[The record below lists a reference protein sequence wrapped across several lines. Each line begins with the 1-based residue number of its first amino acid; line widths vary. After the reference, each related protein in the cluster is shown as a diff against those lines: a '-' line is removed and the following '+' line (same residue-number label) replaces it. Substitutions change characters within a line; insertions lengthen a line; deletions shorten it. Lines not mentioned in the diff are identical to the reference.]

1 MSFYIKL
8 LIILAVCSISS
19 AFVSNVYS
27 IAPTHYHSQY
37 SMFGQRCFDNS
48 CTMTSCFNDNP
59 CQTTTD
65 TNPSRSS
72 SSFPSSSPDDSSVEG
87 EDDSSSFFDDILPW

>member
-27 IAPTHYHSQY
+27 FESTQNHF
-37 SMFGQRCFDNS
+37 SMFGQRCFDDS

-59 CQTTTD
+59 CQTTTN

-72 SSFPSSSPDDSSVEG
+72 SSPDDSDVEE
-87 EDDSSSFFDDILPW
+87 EDDSGSFFDGILPW

>member
-27 IAPTHYHSQY
+27 IGPTQSHS
-37 SMFGQRCFDNS
+37 SMFKQQRCFDNS

-59 CQTTTD
+59 CQTITD
-65 TNPSRSS
+65 PNPSRSS
-72 SSFPSSSPDDSSVEG
+72 SSSSSLSNDDVQE
-87 EDDSSSFFDDILPW
+87 EDNSGSFFDGILPW

>member
-27 IAPTHYHSQY
+27 FESTQNHF
-37 SMFGQRCFDNS
+37 SMFGQRCFDDS

-72 SSFPSSSPDDSSVEG
+72 SSSSSPDDSDVGE
-87 EDDSSSFFDDILPW
+87 EDDSGSFFDGILPW

>member
-27 IAPTHYHSQY
+27 FESTQNHF
-37 SMFGQRCFDNS
+37 SMFGQRCFDDS

-72 SSFPSSSPDDSSVEG
+72 SSPDDSDVEE
-87 EDDSSSFFDDILPW
+87 EDDSGSFFDGILPW

>member
-27 IAPTHYHSQY
+27 IGPTQNHF
-37 SMFGQRCFDNS
+37 SMFGQRCFDDK
-48 CTMTSCFNDNP
+48 CTITSCFNDNP

-72 SSFPSSSPDDSSVEG
+72 TSPSFSSSPDDSDVEEG
-87 EDDSSSFFDDILPW
+87 NNLGSFFDGILPW

>member
-27 IAPTHYHSQY
+27 FESTQNHF
-37 SMFGQRCFDNS
+37 SMFGQRCFDDS
-48 CTMTSCFNDNP
+48 CTMTSCFNGNP
-59 CQTTTD
+59 CQTTTN

-72 SSFPSSSPDDSSVEG
+72 SSPDDSDVEE
-87 EDDSSSFFDDILPW
+87 EDDSGSFFDGILPW

>member
-27 IAPTHYHSQY
+27 LGSTQNHF
-37 SMFGQRCFDNS
+37 SMFGQRCFDDS

-59 CQTTTD
+59 CQTTTN

-72 SSFPSSSPDDSSVEG
+72 SSPDDSDVEE
-87 EDDSSSFFDDILPW
+87 EDDSGSFFDGILPW

>member
-65 TNPSRSS
+65 INPSKSS
-72 SSFPSSSPDDSSVEG
+72 SSFPSSSPDDSNVEG

>member
-8 LIILAVCSISS
+8 LIIIAVCSISS

-27 IAPTHYHSQY
+27 FESTQNHF
-37 SMFGQRCFDNS
+37 SMFGQRCFDDS

-59 CQTTTD
+59 CQTTTN

-72 SSFPSSSPDDSSVEG
+72 SSPDDSDVEE
-87 EDDSSSFFDDILPW
+87 EDDSGSFFDGILPW

>member
-27 IAPTHYHSQY
+27 IGPTQSHS
-37 SMFGQRCFDNS
+37 SMFKQQRCFNDK

-59 CQTTTD
+59 CQTITD
-65 TNPSRSS
+65 PNPNRSFSS
-72 SSFPSSSPDDSSVEG
+72 SSFFSSPGDGDVEEQDNSGSS
-87 EDDSSSFFDDILPW
+87 FDDILPW

>member
-27 IAPTHYHSQY
+27 IGTTHYHSQY
-37 SMFGQRCFDNS
+37 SMFGQRCFDDS

-72 SSFPSSSPDDSSVEG
+72 SFSPDDSDVEQ
-87 EDDSSSFFDDILPW
+87 DDSGSSFDGILPW

>member
-27 IAPTHYHSQY
+27 IGSTQNHF
-37 SMFGQRCFDNS
+37 SMFGQRCFDDS

-59 CQTTTD
+59 CQTTTN

-72 SSFPSSSPDDSSVEG
+72 SSPDDSDVEE
-87 EDDSSSFFDDILPW
+87 EDDSGSFFDGILPW

>member
-27 IAPTHYHSQY
+27 FESTQNHF
-37 SMFGQRCFDNS
+37 SMFGQRCFDDS

-59 CQTTTD
+59 CQTTTN

-72 SSFPSSSPDDSSVEG
+72 SSPDDSDVGE
-87 EDDSSSFFDDILPW
+87 EDDSGSFFDGILPW